1 MRFGLRTTTEPHS
14 AESQR
19 ADHRGTCCNFLQ
31 VHRELSSVDVAAR
44 TQNAHIDGLGMSRPL
59 MHRIPVA
66 ADHKPTP
73 EGERRRHR
81 R

>member
-44 TQNAHIDGLGMSRPL
+44 TQNAHIAGFWT
-59 MHRIPVA
+59 A
-66 ADHKPTP
+66 
-73 EGERRRHR
+73 
-81 R
+81 